1 MKQESPIEEIWR
13 IRDQLGAEEDY
24 DVHRLFE
31 RLRREQQ
38 SYADRL
44 VQPPRN
50 SQPRDREGS
59 CRPNRGLTGP
69 VSSTHSPNASRQ
81 LGCRAGWTGYFGWV
95 AFVLAGFGE
104 SGNVTVQE
112 ELKESPV

>member
-38 SYADRL
+38 DFADRL
-44 VQPPRN
+44 VNPPVR
-50 SQPRDREGS
+50 SVPSKPAIALREGS
-59 CRPNRGLTGP
+59 APYGGKARDTKKP
-69 VSSTHSPNASRQ
+69 
-81 LGCRAGWTGYFGWV
+81 
-95 AFVLAGFGE
+95 
-104 SGNVTVQE
+104 
-112 ELKESPV
+112 

>member
-38 SYADRL
+38 NFADRL
-44 VQPPRN
+44 VQPPARRLP
-50 SQPRDREGS
+50 SKPASALREEPHPYGGKA
-59 CRPNRGLTGP
+59 PG
-69 VSSTHSPNASRQ
+69 A
-81 LGCRAGWTGYFGWV
+81 
-95 AFVLAGFGE
+95 
-104 SGNVTVQE
+104 
-112 ELKESPV
+112 